1 MEVPPLHTA
10 TSGLQRPPACL
21 SDVDHALPFLTHLC
35 ATHPH
40 HPCCPHTQP
49 PAHALHCLC
58 ATHHLPSPTATS
70 LMPPPLH
77 PSCPSHHF
85 CHAPSV
91 VPHTPT
97 PPCPSRPCRCVHCPP
112 AVG

>member
-21 SDVDHALPFLTHLC
+21 SDVNHTLPFLTRLC

-40 HPCCPHTQP
+40 HPCRPRTWP
-49 PAHALHCLC
+49 PAHALRCLH
-58 ATHHLPSPTATS
+58 ATHHLLSPTAVS
-70 LMPPPLH
+70 LTPPPWR
-77 PSCPSHHF
+77 PSCPSHRV
-85 CHAPSV
+85 CRAPSI

-97 PPCPSRPCRCVHCPP
+97 PPRPSRPRR
-112 AVG
+112 